1 MFSHQA
7 LAQIA
12 EGILGGDVGVETA
25 ELDSIQQIEVR
36 VLLQQLDPLLG
47 KKLSEVGQFAN
58 FKELAVELKA
68 KGLLD

>member
-12 EGILGGDVGVETA
+12 EGILEGDVGVETA

-47 KKLSEVGQFAN
+47 EKLSEVGQFAN

>member
-47 KKLSEVGQFAN
+47 EKLSEVGQFAN

>member
-1 MFSHQA
+1 MFTHQA

-12 EGILGGDVGVETA
+12 EGILGNDVGVETA

-47 KKLSEVGQFAN
+47 EKLSEVGQFAN